1 MIHHIGVCS
10 WSLQAPYLPRLV
22 ERVAATRVRNVQL
35 ALDAVRTGQLPLRG
49 VRSALAAIHVQIR
62 SGMMAMEGEDYSTL
76 ASIRR
81 TGGVV
86 PDETWDRNLA
96 AARENAEIADYLDIP
111 MVTLHAGFIPHDP
124 IHPDY
129 SKLVDRLGQLM
140 DVFFEANVLVAL
152 ETGQESAE
160 TLLALFEELPD
171 LAVNFDPAN
180 MILYDTGDPVEAL
193 ELLLPRVVQVHIKDA
208 VRTSTPGEW
217 GEEVVVGDGEVDW
230 EAFLA
235 LLRHAPHPI
244 DLMIERE
251 AGDTRIMDVR
261 HAVDLLRGHGV
272 T

>member
-10 WSLQAPYLPRLV
+10 WSLQAPNVPQLV

-35 ALDAVRTGQLPLRG
+35 ALDPVRTGELPLRG

-76 ASIRR
+76 ESIRR

-86 PDETWDRNLA
+86 PDETWERNLA
-96 AARENAEIADYLDIP
+96 AARENAEIADYLSIP
-111 MVTLHAGFIPHDP
+111 LVTLHAGFIPHDTL
-124 IHPDY
+124 HPDHA
-129 SKLVDRLGQLM
+129 KLVDRLGQLM
-140 DVFFEANVLVAL
+140 DVFFESNVLVAL

-160 TLLALFEELPD
+160 ALLALLDELPD

-180 MILYDTGDPVEAL
+180 MILYDTGNPVEAL

-208 VRTSTPGEW
+208 VRTNVPGEW
-217 GEEVVVGDGEVDW
+217 GEEVVAGEGEVDW
-230 EAFLA
+230 DAFLA
-235 LLRHAPHPI
+235 LVRHAHHPI

-251 AGDTRIMDVR
+251 AGDTRVMDVR
-261 HAVDLLRGHGV
+261 HAIDLLRGYGI